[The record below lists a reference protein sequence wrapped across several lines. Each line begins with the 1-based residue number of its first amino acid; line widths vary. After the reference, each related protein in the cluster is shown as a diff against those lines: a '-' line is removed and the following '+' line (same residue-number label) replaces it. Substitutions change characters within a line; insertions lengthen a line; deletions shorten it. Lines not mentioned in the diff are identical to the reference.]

1 MAGKQ
6 NRYILILACATFLFF
21 GMATAGIGPVLP
33 ELAKNANSSMTAIGG
48 VLSALFLGAFIS
60 NLVTGPLCD
69 RIGHK
74 KVLITS
80 LIVLALGFIAFT
92 TTRSLWL
99 ILGLT
104 FLAGL
109 GHGAVDLTTN
119 LLIARVF
126 EGKNVTV
133 LNMLHFFFGLGAFSG
148 PAMISLSLK
157 LTGSGLVI
165 LWISAAAMVVIAVFY
180 SVIKGLPTVKV
191 RSLDHKPAASVYMSS
206 LLWVFGL
213 LLLLHVGVENGMGG
227 WTTTYTQATTGA
239 KIEIGAL
246 LSAGFWGLLTIGR
259 LAGAAIGIKLS
270 PQKILAICL
279 SLSVTGGILF
289 VVGHTNL
296 PLTVAA
302 ILLIGFS
309 MGAVYPT
316 VIAII
321 ASRYP
326 DNPGKAVSICA
337 ALGSVGGVLI
347 PWVQGYI
354 MEQQSTQAST
364 WFVAVLMI
372 VMLLIVFFLSRMLM
386 GSHKVQPVPSLE

>member
-1 MAGKQ
+1 MTNKQ
-6 NRYILILACATFLFF
+6 NRYILILACATFLFL

-33 ELAKNANSSMTAIGG
+33 ELANNANSSLTAIGG
-48 VLSALFLGAFIS
+48 VLSALFLGALIS
-60 NLVTGPLCD
+60 QLTTGPLCD

-80 LIVLALGFIAFT
+80 LLILSLGFLAFT
-92 TTRSLWL
+92 TTHSLWL

-104 FLAGL
+104 FFAGL

-119 LLIARVF
+119 LLVARVF
-126 EGKNVTV
+126 HEKNVTV

-148 PAMISLSLK
+148 PALISLSLK
-157 LTGSGLVI
+157 FTGSGLII
-165 LWISAAAMVVIAVFY
+165 LWISAAAMVVIAVLY
-180 SVIKGLPTVKV
+180 SVVRGLPPVKMQTM
-191 RSLDHKPAASVYMSS
+191 DHQPAASVYRSS
-206 LLWVFGL
+206 LVWVFGL

-227 WTTTYTQATTGA
+227 WTTTYTQATTGV
-239 KIEIGAL
+239 KIETGAL

-279 SLSVTGGILF
+279 SLSVAGGGLF
-289 VVGHTNL
+289 VIGHSNL
-296 PLTVAA
+296 PLTVASV
-302 ILLIGFS
+302 LLIGLS

-321 ASRYP
+321 TSRYP
-326 DNPGKAVSICA
+326 ENPGKAASICA
-337 ALGSVGGVLI
+337 AMGSVGGVLI
-347 PWVQGYI
+347 PWIQGFI

-364 WFVAVLMI
+364 WFIAILML
-372 VMLLIVFFLSRMLM
+372 VMLFIVFYLSRMLI
-386 GSHKVQPVPSLE
+386 GRSKFQAATSLD